1 MYDALFFHIRVDGGL
16 WWDIWL
22 DGTTSSS
29 LDVNVFGQV
38 LNYWSSE
45 DEKDWGGR
53 CWLSLEE
60 SDKVSIIFLI

>member
-29 LDVNVFGQV
+29 LDVNIFGQV
-38 LNYWSSE
+38 LNY
-45 DEKDWGGR
+45 
-53 CWLSLEE
+53 
-60 SDKVSIIFLI
+60 